1 MDIKLKIGKNIKKY
15 RIQRGWSQEKLADEC
30 NLDRTYITSV
40 ENGKRNL
47 SIETLQ
53 KFAKGL
59 SLKITELL
67 D

>member
-15 RIQRGWSQEKLADEC
+15 RNLRGWSQEKMAHEC
-30 NLDRTYITSV
+30 RIDRTYITSV

-53 KFAKGL
+53 KIAIGL
-59 SLKITELL
+59 SIKITDLI